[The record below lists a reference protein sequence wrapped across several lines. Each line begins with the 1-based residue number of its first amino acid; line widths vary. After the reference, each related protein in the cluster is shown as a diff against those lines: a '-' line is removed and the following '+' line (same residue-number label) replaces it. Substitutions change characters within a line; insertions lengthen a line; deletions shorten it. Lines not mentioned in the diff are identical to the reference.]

1 MVRSQRSACLIEQH
15 HGRDDEWAL
24 NWASRFTFCLFY
36 CFGGVFFSAGRWRR
50 MVFNCKSD
58 DFWDIFVY
66 PQSVLVHPEKKI
78 MISTETQFCFVFNI
92 LETLF
97 FRLRYSYYRFLF
109 VLLLCFCEDLYSNCR
124 QNCVYPFFDCSFT
137 SHLFSLVFFTSLH
150 LLYHH
155 YFRFGFFF
163 PKSLTVHSQLIASLC
178 FLWQCLFTS
187 Y

>member
-1 MVRSQRSACLIEQH
+1 MGFELGQQIYVLFVLLLWRCFFLRGGGGAWYLI
-15 HGRDDEWAL
+15 AK
-24 NWASRFTFCLFY
+24 
-36 CFGGVFFSAGRWRR
+36 V
-50 MVFNCKSD
+50 M
-58 DFWDIFVY
+58 IFVY

-163 PKSLTVHSQLIASLC
+163 S
-178 FLWQCLFTS
+178 
-187 Y
+187 